1 MTKPAKIRILV
12 ADDHAIVRMG
22 LAALLKRE
30 KDMSVVGEAE
40 DGLEAVEQAE
50 RFKPD
55 VVLLDLM
62 MPKMDGAEA
71 TAAILGKCP
80 TARILVLTT
89 FGTSESIGK
98 ALRSGATGAV
108 QKNLSNVELLSA
120 IRDVAAGRQVIS
132 SDIRETL
139 ASDDPI
145 PDLTERQMEI
155 LQSLTRGLTN
165 NEIAKQ
171 YGITYDGVKSHL
183 KVIFSKLG
191 VTGRAEAI
199 SIALRKH
206 LLKI

>member
-1 MTKPAKIRILV
+1 MTGNRIRILV

-22 LAALLKRE
+22 LIALLKKE

-40 DGLEAVEQAE
+40 DGLEAVVQAE
-50 RFKPD
+50 KLKPD

-71 TAAILGKCP
+71 TAAILAKCP
-80 TARILVLTT
+80 SARILILTT

-98 ALRSGATGAV
+98 AIRCGATGAV
-108 QKNLSNVELLSA
+108 QKNIANTELLAA
-120 IRDVAAGRQVIS
+120 IRDVAAGKQVVS
-132 SDIRETL
+132 EDIRAALSE
-139 ASDDPI
+139 DDPI

-155 LQSLTRGLTN
+155 LHSVTRGLTN

-171 YGITYDGVKSHL
+171 FGITYDGVKSHL
-183 KVIFSKLG
+183 KVIFNKLG

>member
-1 MTKPAKIRILV
+1 MTKSGKIKILV

-22 LAALLKRE
+22 LIALLKKE
-30 KDMSVVGEAE
+30 KDMAVVGEAE
-40 DGLEAVEQAE
+40 DGLEAVEQAAKL
-50 RFKPD
+50 RPD

-62 MPKMDGAEA
+62 MPQMDGADA
-71 TAAILGKCP
+71 TAAILERCP
-80 TARILVLTT
+80 SARILILTT

-120 IRDVAAGRQVIS
+120 IRDIAEGKQVIS
-132 SDIRETL
+132 ADIQDTL
-139 ASDDPI
+139 SSDDPI

-155 LQSLTRGLTN
+155 LQSVTRGLTN

-171 YGITYDGVKSHL
+171 FGITYDGVKAHL
-183 KVIFSKLG
+183 KVIFAKLG
-191 VTGRAEAI
+191 VSGRSEAI
-199 SIALRKH
+199 TIALRKH

>member
-55 VVLLDLM
+55 
-62 MPKMDGAEA
+62 
-71 TAAILGKCP
+71 
-80 TARILVLTT
+80 
-89 FGTSESIGK
+89 
-98 ALRSGATGAV
+98 
-108 QKNLSNVELLSA
+108 
-120 IRDVAAGRQVIS
+120 
-132 SDIRETL
+132 IRETL

-155 LQSLTRGLTN
+155 LQSVTRGLTN

>member
-1 MTKPAKIRILV
+1 MTKSGKIKILV

-22 LAALLKRE
+22 LIALLRKE

-40 DGLEAVEQAE
+40 DGHDAVEQAAKL
-50 RFKPD
+50 RPD

-62 MPKMDGAEA
+62 MPRMDGAEA
-71 TAAILGKCP
+71 TAAILAKCP
-80 TARILVLTT
+80 SARILILTT

-98 ALRSGATGAV
+98 ALRTGATGAV

-120 IRDVAAGRQVIS
+120 IRDVAAGKQVLS
-132 SDIRETL
+132 ADIRDTL

-145 PDLTERQMEI
+145 PELTERQMEI
-155 LQSLTRGLTN
+155 LQSVTRGLTN

-171 YGITYDGVKSHL
+171 YGITYDGVKAHL
-183 KVIFSKLG
+183 KAIFGKLG
-191 VTGRAEAI
+191 VTGRTEAI
-199 SIALRKH
+199 AIALRKH

>member
-1 MTKPAKIRILV
+1 MIGNKIKILV

-22 LAALLKRE
+22 LIALLKKE
-30 KDMSVVGEAE
+30 KDMTVVGEAE
-40 DGLEAVEQAE
+40 DGHEAVAQTEKL
-50 RFKPD
+50 KPD

-71 TAAILGKCP
+71 TAAILEKCP
-80 TARILVLTT
+80 SARILILTT

-108 QKNLSNVELLSA
+108 QKNIANTELLAA
-120 IRDVAAGRQVIS
+120 IRDVAAGRQVVS
-132 SDIRETL
+132 EDIKATL
-139 ASDDPI
+139 LEDDPI
-145 PDLTERQMEI
+145 PELTERQLEI
-155 LQSLTRGLTN
+155 LHSVTRGLTN

-171 YGITYDGVKSHL
+171 FGITYDGVKSHL
-183 KVIFSKLG
+183 KVIFNKLG

-199 SIALRKH
+199 SIALKKH

>member
-1 MTKPAKIRILV
+1 MTGNKIRILV

-22 LAALLKRE
+22 LTALLRKE

-40 DGLEAVEQAE
+40 DGHEAVEQAAKL
-50 RFKPD
+50 RPD

-62 MPKMDGAEA
+62 MPKMDGADA

-80 TARILVLTT
+80 SARILILTT

-98 ALRSGATGAV
+98 ALRTGAAGAV

-120 IRDVAAGRQVIS
+120 IRDVAAGKQVLS
-132 SDIRETL
+132 ADIRDTL

-145 PDLTERQMEI
+145 PELTERQMEI
-155 LQSLTRGLTN
+155 LQSVTRGLTN

-171 YGITYDGVKSHL
+171 YGITYDGVKAHL
-183 KVIFSKLG
+183 KVIFGKLG
-191 VTGRAEAI
+191 VTGRTEAI
-199 SIALRKH
+199 AIALRKH